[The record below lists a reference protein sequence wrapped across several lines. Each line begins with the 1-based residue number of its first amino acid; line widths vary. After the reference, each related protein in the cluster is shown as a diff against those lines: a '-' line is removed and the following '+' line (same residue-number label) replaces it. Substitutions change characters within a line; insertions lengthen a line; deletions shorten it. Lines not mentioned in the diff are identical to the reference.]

1 MGNDQIV
8 EVEDCGWVHGNAQLP
23 LDRSLRD
30 ENDKKPVSIRGVDR
44 GIHYSFFGGR
54 IVLGPDYKA
63 VFASIFLIVA
73 PLGTDCVDQSLVPKP
88 VVVSILTRCSYI
100 SLQWYFTLL

>member
-1 MGNDQIV
+1 MLTHTGDISMGNDQIV

-73 PLGTDCVDQSLVPKP
+73 PLGTGGV
-88 VVVSILTRCSYI
+88 LTHVIPR
-100 SLQWYFTLL
+100 LLLFPS